1 MPSNIRI
8 EVSKYSA
15 DRFQKHMKR
24 LVDKLGW
31 ERPRAVKYAAIQFG
45 ISMRARTRKAP
56 KMRRI
61 VKNPD
66 PSALLDMRKAKLGV
80 MKFSKGKEVF
90 SPIYRGGEFGAKIR
104 YVERNGILLSNGD
117 GTWQKTTRDELE
129 IFGRQDLM
137 IQNHSKRI
145 IGRSGLAKKAW
156 GWLMH
161 DAFNSNAGEAVK
173 FTRPSGAL
181 RGRKGGGRGKYFVHF
196 HNGLRYAMEAL
207 KNGQGDV
214 SGAMYAAAERIR
226 KKIER
231 TLQSGGARA

>member
-1 MPSNIRI
+1 MGAAMKI

-24 LVDKLGW
+24 LVDKVGW
-31 ERPRAVKYAAIQFG
+31 ERPRAVKYGAIQFG
-45 ISMRARTRKAP
+45 ISMRARTRKSP
-56 KMRRI
+56 KMRKI

-66 PSALLDMRKAKLGV
+66 PTALLNMTKAKLGV

-104 YVERNGILLSNGD
+104 YTERNGVMLSNAD
-117 GTWQKTTRDELE
+117 GTWQKVSRDELS
-129 IFGRQDLM
+129 IFGREDLM
-137 IQNHSKRI
+137 IQNHKKRI

-161 DAFNSNAGEAVK
+161 DVFNSNAGAAVK
-173 FTRPSGAL
+173 FTRPAGAL
-181 RGRKGGGRGKYFVHF
+181 RGKKGGGQAKYYVHF
-196 HNGLRYAMEAL
+196 YNGLNYAMEAL

-214 SGAMYAAAERIR
+214 TGAMYAAAERIR

-231 TLQSGGARA
+231 TLAGAKA